1 MGGRDCNARDGLS
14 RREAGTI
21 VQSQGW
27 IEQKGSRD
35 YYVQGQGWIEQK
47 GSRDYST
54 RPGMD

>member
-1 MGGRDCNARDGLS
+1 MS

-21 VQSQGW
+21 
-27 IEQKGSRD
+27 I
-35 YYVQGQGWIEQK
+35 VQGQGWIEQK

>member
-1 MGGRDCNARDGLS
+1 MS

-21 VQSQGW
+21 VQ
-27 IEQKGSRD
+27 
-35 YYVQGQGWIEQK
+35 GQGWNEQK